1 MDIFEAIQQR
11 HSVRK
16 YIDKPI
22 DPDTLASLEA
32 EIDACNA
39 EGGLHI
45 QLVTEEPEAFGTG
58 IFKYGQFKGVRNY
71 LCFVG
76 PDTPELDEKVGYYGE
91 RIILRAQ
98 QLGLN
103 SCWVALTFN
112 KRKTRYE
119 LADGERL
126 VLVASLGY
134 GENQGSQHKNKPI
147 SKVSNVSSTTP
158 EWFEQGVAAA
168 LLAPTAVNQQKF
180 TFEFQHVD
188 GGGVPQVCARAPK
201 GNMTQ
206 VDLGIAKYHFEVVA
220 GADNF
225 DWIAS

>member
-1 MDIFEAIQQR
+1 MDILEAMQQR
-11 HSVRK
+11 HSVRT
-16 YIDKPI
+16 YLDKPI
-22 DPDTLASLEA
+22 EGEVLSALEA
-32 EIDACNA
+32 EIAACND

-45 QLVTEEPEAFGTG
+45 QLVVEEPEAFGTG

-76 PDTPELDEKVGYYGE
+76 PDNAELGEKVGFYGE

-119 LADGERL
+119 CAPGEKLA
-126 VLVASLGY
+126 LVASIGY
-134 GENQGSQHKNKPI
+134 GETQGKTKSI
-147 SKVSNVSSTTP
+147 ADVSDAP
-158 EWFEQGVAAA
+158 AGAPDWFEQGVAAA

-180 TFEFQHVD
+180 HFEYLESSDDAKPRVRATT
-188 GGGVPQVCARAPK
+188 AR
-201 GNMTQ
+201 GTQ
-206 VDLGIAKYHFEVVA
+206 TDVDLGIVKCHFELAA
-220 GADNF
+220 GKDNF
-225 DWIAS
+225 DWA

>member
-1 MDIFEAIQQR
+1 MDILEAMQQR
-11 HSVRK
+11 HSVRT

-22 DPDTLASLEA
+22 EGEVLSSLET
-32 EIDACNA
+32 EIAACNA
-39 EGGLHI
+39 EGNLHI
-45 QLVTEEPEAFGTG
+45 QLVLEEPEAFGAG

-76 PDTPELDEKVGYYGE
+76 PDNAELDEKIGFYGE

-119 LADGERL
+119 CAPGEKLA
-126 VLVASLGY
+126 LVASIGY
-134 GENQGSQHKNKPI
+134 GETQGKPRK
-147 SKVSNVSSTTP
+147 SKSIADVSDAP
-158 EWFEQGVAAA
+158 ADAPDWFAQAVAAA

-180 TFEFQHVD
+180 HFKYLAGEAGAKPRVRATT
-188 GGGVPQVCARAPK
+188 AR
-201 GNMTQ
+201 GTQ
-206 VDLGIAKYHFEVVA
+206 ADVDLGIAKCHFELVA
-220 GADNF
+220 GKENF
-225 DWIAS
+225 DWA